1 MSSDGQQVKVGFNST
16 DSLFEYMKV
25 PMPQWTRWVS
35 ICFFLICNLAFAQDA
50 KNSVQMDAG
59 AKSALPAVVYIWP
72 QIPFVR
78 GKDLCQYHDAY
89 GRTKSEQMAELTQSV
104 RGLIREGIES
114 RHMVNLLN
122 VMEDQINDQRRI
134 AGSSP
139 GMDVML
145 AGSVKASLDRVYRER
160 SPQVRKFAFFNTA
173 PLNELLRL
181 MRDPQ
186 KQVAWDPKLMRS
198 LSGVAYGTYSYAP
211 SCRGDLVVTLHIDL
225 TCGNTYHFQAQGFP
239 EQVMQNIGQ
248 QIFETFQQTQFPS
261 KVKIGGKHLELL
273 GSPGAS
279 IGRAPS
285 PRSAEMA
292 CKGIQARLP
301 TAEEY
306 EYLSNLG
313 DWNGGVTCSRNKLWA
328 MENNK
333 VMAPDL
339 PNPSPVRSV
348 SEFPGQEFS
357 YYCVR

>member
-1 MSSDGQQVKVGFNST
+1 MYQLNV
-16 DSLFEYMKV
+16 L
-25 PMPQWTRWVS
+25 R
-35 ICFFLICNLAFAQDA
+35 
-50 KNSVQMDAG
+50 SVALW
-59 AKSALPAVVYIWP
+59 ALVALPFCVSLAGQTSSQVSVSVSGNGTPPNIINVWP
-72 QIPFVR
+72 HIPFVR

-89 GRTKSEQMAELTQSV
+89 GRTKSEQMTEITHAV
-104 RGLIREGIES
+104 KGLLREGMDPRNI
-114 RHMVNLLN
+114 VNLLYA
-122 VMEDQINDQRRI
+122 MDDQINQQRRV

-145 AGSVKASLDRVYRER
+145 AGTLKASLDRVYRDR
-160 SPQVRKFAFFNTA
+160 KPQTRRFNFFNTS
-173 PLNELLRL
+173 PINELMHQ

-186 KQVAWDPKLMRS
+186 KPAAWDPLAMRG

-211 SCRGDLVVTLHIDL
+211 SCQGDLLVTLHVEL
-225 TCGNTYHFQAQGFP
+225 SCGHTYHFQAQGFP
-239 EQVMQNIGQ
+239 EQVMQSIGQ
-248 QIFETFQQTQFPS
+248 QMFETFQQTQFPS
-261 KVKIGGKHLELL
+261 KVKMGSKQLELV
-273 GSPGAS
+273 GSPGAA

-292 CKGIQARLP
+292 CKAIQARLP
-301 TAEEY
+301 TEEEY

-328 MENNK
+328 MAGNM

-348 SEFPGQEFS
+348 SEFPGQNFS

>member
-1 MSSDGQQVKVGFNST
+1 MSYWIRCLLV
-16 DSLFEYMKV
+16 V
-25 PMPQWTRWVS
+25 PLLALTG
-35 ICFFLICNLAFAQDA
+35 AFAQDTRSA
-50 KNSVQMDAG
+50 MSIDAG
-59 AKSALPAVVYIWP
+59 ANAPLPAVVNIWP

-78 GKDLCQYHDAY
+78 AKDLCQYHDAY
-89 GRTKSEQMAELTQSV
+89 GRTKSQQMAELTQTV
-104 RGLIREGIES
+104 RGLIREGVDS
-114 RHMVNLLN
+114 RNIVDLLN
-122 VMEDQINDQRRI
+122 VMEDQINYQRSI

-139 GMDVML
+139 GMDVLL
-145 AGSVKASLDRVYRER
+145 AGSVKASLDKVYRER
-160 SPQVRKFAFFNTA
+160 SPQNRKFNFFNPA

-186 KQVAWDPKLMRS
+186 KQVAWDPKLMRA

-225 TCGNTYHFQAQGFP
+225 SCGNTYHFQAQGFP

-261 KVKIGGKHLELL
+261 KIKFGSKTLELVGAP
-273 GSPGAS
+273 GST

-292 CKGIQARLP
+292 CKAIQARLP
-301 TAEEY
+301 TEEEY

-313 DWNGGVTCSRNKLWA
+313 DWNGGVTCSRSKLWA
-328 MENNK
+328 MEGNK

-348 SEFPGQEFS
+348 SEFPGKNFS

>member
-1 MSSDGQQVKVGFNST
+1 MKNLFAFGIKLIGACLFV
-16 DSLFEYMKV
+16 SLTAV
-25 PMPQWTRWVS
+25 
-35 ICFFLICNLAFAQDA
+35 LAQDA
-50 KNSVQMDAG
+50 RNNNQANVG
-59 AKSALPAVVYIWP
+59 AKIVQPTVLNIWP

-89 GRTKSEQMAELTQSV
+89 GRTKSEQMAELTNTI
-104 RGLIREGIES
+104 RGLIREGVDA
-114 RHMVNLLN
+114 RNMVDLLN
-122 VMEDQINDQRRI
+122 VMDDQINRQRSI

-160 SPQVRKFAFFNTA
+160 SPQIRKFTFFNPA
-173 PLNELLRL
+173 PLNDLLRL

-186 KQVAWDPKLMRS
+186 RQVAWDPKLMRA

-211 SCRGDLVVTLHIDL
+211 SCRGDLVVTLHVDL

-239 EQVMQNIGQ
+239 EQVMNNIGS

-261 KVKIGGKHLELL
+261 KVKIGSHHLELV
-273 GSPGAS
+273 GAPGAT
-279 IGRAPS
+279 IGKAPS
-285 PRSAEMA
+285 PRSAELA
-292 CKGIQARLP
+292 CKAIQARLP
-301 TAEEY
+301 SAEEY

-313 DWNGGVTCSRNKLWA
+313 DWNGGVTCSRNKFWA
-328 MENNK
+328 MEGNK

-339 PNPSPVRSV
+339 PNPSPVRPV
-348 SEFPGQEFS
+348 SEFPGQVFS